1 MPSRIYTRTGDDG
14 STALGSR
21 RRVGKDA
28 PRIEACGAIDE
39 LNAALGLALAAGS
52 TAEVAERLRLTQN
65 ELFDLGADLA
75 VPEEGKAGRG
85 LPAIEERQVESLE
98 RAIDELSERLPPLA
112 NFILPGGSVGAAA
125 LHVAR
130 TACRRAERRVVA
142 LAREEPVGAH
152 VVPYLNRLSDLL
164 FTMARFENQARGGG
178 DVLWRRRGA

>member
-14 STALGSR
+14 STALGSG

-28 PRIEACGAIDE
+28 RRIEACGAVDE
-39 LNAALGLALAAGS
+39 LNAALGLALAAGPAS
-52 TAEVAERLRLTQN
+52 EVAERLRLTQN

-75 VPEEGKAGRG
+75 VPEGAKAGRE
-85 LPAIEERQVESLE
+85 LPAIDERQVGSLE
-98 RAIDELSERLPPLA
+98 HAIDDLSERLPPLA
-112 NFILPGGSVGAAA
+112 DFILPGGSVGAAA

-130 TACRRAERRVVA
+130 TACRRAERRVIA

-178 DVLWRRRGA
+178 DVLWQKRRV